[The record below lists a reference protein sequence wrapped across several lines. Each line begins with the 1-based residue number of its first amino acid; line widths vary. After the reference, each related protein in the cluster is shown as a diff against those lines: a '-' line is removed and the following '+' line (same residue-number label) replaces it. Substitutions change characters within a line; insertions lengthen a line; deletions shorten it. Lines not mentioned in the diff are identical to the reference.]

1 MTWKAECCAVDADT
15 GRKCRRLAHTDVV
28 HRHERGTF
36 TRLAAPGQTH
46 FADRERLERFASRS
60 TGSEIYEGFS
70 EAQVVVRARRR
81 LAKAHRGPPPDDRNA
96 ARIAGNGPNSH
107 EEESGHG

>member
-1 MTWKAECCAVDADT
+1 MTWRAECCAVDADT
-15 GRKCRRLAHTDVV
+15 GRKCRRLAHADVV

-70 EAQVVVRARRR
+70 EAQVVRARRR
-81 LAKAHRGPPPDDRNA
+81 SAKAHRGPPPDDRNA